1 MLISKAGISLNETV
15 MQRPV
20 KTVQYNRNSRFRGA
34 FTFIEAAVALAIVS
48 ICIVTL
54 LALQTTSINLADTAH
69 QNTEAAL
76 LAEQKMAEILALG
89 YPQPGIDSGA
99 EQTGF
104 KWRTEIA
111 DVETPLPQTDIK
123 GLRKVTV
130 DVAWNRGNS
139 VKNLRISSYI
149 ADRGAK

>member
-1 MLISKAGISLNETV
+1 
-15 MQRPV
+15 MQLPR
-20 KTVQYNRNSRFRGA
+20 SRSA

-48 ICIVTL
+48 ICLLTL
-54 LALQTTSINLADTAH
+54 LALQTTSINLADAAH
-69 QNTEAAL
+69 QKTQAAL

-89 YPQPGIDSGA
+89 YPQQGTDSGV

-104 KWRTEIA
+104 KWQTEIA
-111 DVETPLPQTDIK
+111 DAEPPALQTDIT

-130 DVAWNRGNS
+130 YVVWNRGS
-139 VKNLRISSYI
+139 AVKNLRISSYI

>member
-1 MLISKAGISLNETV
+1 

-20 KTVQYNRNSRFRGA
+20 TTRQSHPRGA
-34 FTFIEAAVALAIVS
+34 FTFIETAVALAIVS
-48 ICIVTL
+48 ICLLTL
-54 LALQTTSINLADTAH
+54 LALHTTSINLADAAH

-76 LAEQKMAEILALG
+76 LAEQKLAEILALG
-89 YPQPGIDSGA
+89 YPQPGTDSGA

-111 DVETPLPQTDIK
+111 DVEPPVLQTDIA
-123 GLRKVTV
+123 GLRKITV
-130 DVAWNRGNS
+130 DVAWERGNAI
-139 VKNLRISSYI
+139 KNLRISSYI

>member
-1 MLISKAGISLNETV
+1 M
-15 MQRPV
+15 
-20 KTVQYNRNSRFRGA
+20 RNKRNLRFRGA

-48 ICIVTL
+48 ICLLTL
-54 LALQTTSINLADTAH
+54 LALHTTSINLADAAH

-89 YPQPGIDSGA
+89 YPQPGTESGT

-111 DVETPLPQTDIK
+111 DVESPAFSSLGRPMPQDDIK

-130 DVAWNRGNS
+130 DVAWNRGSS

-149 ADRGAK
+149 AKRTAK

>member
-1 MLISKAGISLNETV
+1 
-15 MQRPV
+15 MQLPR
-20 KTVQYNRNSRFRGA
+20 SRSA

-48 ICIVTL
+48 ICLLTL
-54 LALQTTSINLADTAH
+54 LALQTTSINLADAAH
-69 QNTEAAL
+69 QKTQAAL

-89 YPQPGIDSGA
+89 CPQPGTDSGA

-111 DVETPLPQTDIK
+111 DVEPPVLSFVEGPLPQKDIK

-130 DVAWNRGNS
+130 DVAWNRGS
-139 VKNLRISSYI
+139 AVKNLRISSYI